1 MNTLIERAKELVRDE
16 TWRLY
21 ETESRI
27 ERALAILE
35 TLKKDLSGELKDAII
50 VEKAWLVE
58 GSSLG
63 LSKKS
68 IMLTLPKLVED
79 RGKQTWE
86 TGARWDFL
94 IETIRESIEEA
105 KLLAFPERLES
116 LLQKPVK
123 EGVSHE

>member
-1 MNTLIERAKELVRDE
+1 MDTFIERAKKLVRDE

-21 ETESRI
+21 ESESRL
-27 ERALAILE
+27 ERAMAILE
-35 TLKKDLSGELKDAII
+35 TLKKDLSGELKGAII

-63 LSKKS
+63 LSKKT
-68 IMLTLPKLVED
+68 IMLTLPRLVED

-86 TGARWDFL
+86 TGARWDIL

-123 EGVSHE
+123 EEISHE